1 MLEEIK
7 EVNWNE
13 DILKKYDVK
22 IIQSIS
28 ESNLDPVVYIKFN
41 NGIELNSNLHRFEI
55 SNLLLSVKS
64 DNRDEKIKQVIND

>member
-13 DILKKYDVK
+13 DILKKYDVRS
-22 IIQSIS
+22 IQSIS

-55 SNLLLSVKS
+55 SNILLSIKS
-64 DNRDEKIKQVIND
+64 DNRDEKIKQVINV

>member
-13 DILKKYDVK
+13 DILKKYYVK
-22 IIQSIS
+22 SIQSIN
-28 ESNLDPVVYIKFN
+28 ESNLDSVVYIKFN

-55 SNLLLSVKS
+55 SNLLLSIKS
-64 DNRDEKIKQVIND
+64 DSSDEKIKQVIND